1 MTDLPTLPVPDF
13 DDVLAQLE
21 RRAERT
27 VSDFAAVAEEWDQ
40 VDVAA
45 LSEKQRVRALTA
57 VEELRQRVERLQ
69 ARLNGR

>member
-45 LSEKQRVRALTA
+45 LSEKQRGRALAA
-57 VEELRQRVERLQ
+57 VEDLQQRVERLQ
-69 ARLNGR
+69 ARLNGQ

>member
-1 MTDLPTLPVPDF
+1 
-13 DDVLAQLE
+13 
-21 RRAERT
+21 

>member
-1 MTDLPTLPVPDF
+1 
-13 DDVLAQLE
+13 
-21 RRAERT
+21 

-45 LSEKQRVRALTA
+45 FVREAAATRVGGGRG
-57 VEELRQRVERLQ
+57 LRLRVERLQ